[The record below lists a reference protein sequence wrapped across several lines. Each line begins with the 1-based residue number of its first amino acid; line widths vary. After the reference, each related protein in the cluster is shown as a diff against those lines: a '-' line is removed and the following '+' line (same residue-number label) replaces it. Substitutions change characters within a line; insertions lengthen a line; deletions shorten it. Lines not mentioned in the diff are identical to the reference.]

1 MNTTANKRTPAKFP
15 RKKIY
20 LVVLSVLPKG
30 KEFRLQVI
38 DSNIG
43 RMKIVRI
50 VTPAWNRL
58 PPSDRIDKIIRA
70 ANAQL
75 TAKEQKSIL
84 RFSVLTPDEYSR
96 IMPRKVVKNHA
107 YTPGTLPPP
116 RPSSRGT
123 P

>member
-15 RKKIY
+15 RERIY
-20 LVVLSVLPKG
+20 LVVQMALPKG
-30 KEFRLQVI
+30 KKFRLQVI

-50 VTPAWNRL
+50 VTPAWKRL
-58 PPSDRIDKIIRA
+58 PPSDRIEKIIRA

-75 TAKEQKSIL
+75 TAKEQKNIL

-96 IMPRKVVKNHA
+96 IMPRKVLKNHGHS
-107 YTPGTLPPP
+107 PGRLARP
-116 RPSSRGT
+116 RP
-123 P
+123 